1 MNIIKNKDCI
11 LLEPAYDFIVV
22 GSGITGCT
30 IAQALADNGFHVLVV
45 EKRPNIGGNCYDEVD
60 KETGVRVHKYG
71 AHIFRTSSLDIWNY
85 TNNFCH
91 MMPYNHKVLVNF
103 QDRLYSFPINFM
115 TVHALFPETV
125 RTPEDMHRF
134 INKKKNL
141 STENPNLEEHCIF
154 MIGKTLYDIFIKG
167 YTKKQWG
174 KDPKDLPASIIKR
187 IPVRYTANDYYFADD
202 KIYQGIPEDGYTGM
216 MEKMLSEV
224 DVILNTDFLK
234 DREFF
239 EKICK
244 RKIIYTGAIDDFFGI
259 EGKLEWRSLL
269 FEDEIRQ
276 EDMFQATSVV
286 NYTDE
291 KIPWTRIIEHK
302 HFSPWMQTNGTYITK
317 EYPQKW
323 IPGQE
328 KYYPVPTESNLYKV
342 ALLKKRIPE
351 KYVFAG
357 RLALYKYIDMDVAIE
372 HALEIAKNLYYDTLA

>member
-244 RKIIYTGAIDDFFGI
+244 RKII
-259 EGKLEWRSLL
+259 
-269 FEDEIRQ
+269 
-276 EDMFQATSVV
+276 
-286 NYTDE
+286 
-291 KIPWTRIIEHK
+291 
-302 HFSPWMQTNGTYITK
+302 
-317 EYPQKW
+317 
-323 IPGQE
+323 
-328 KYYPVPTESNLYKV
+328 
-342 ALLKKRIPE
+342 
-351 KYVFAG
+351 
-357 RLALYKYIDMDVAIE
+357 
-372 HALEIAKNLYYDTLA
+372 